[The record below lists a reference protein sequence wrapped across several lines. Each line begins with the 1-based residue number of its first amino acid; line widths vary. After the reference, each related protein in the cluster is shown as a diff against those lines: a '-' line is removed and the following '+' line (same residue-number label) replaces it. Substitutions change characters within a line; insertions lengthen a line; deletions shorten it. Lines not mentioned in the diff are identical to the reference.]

1 MTGGLAMR
9 RSVVGAAAALG
20 FFLLAFSKD
29 ASAGELPNDFSK
41 AYAPAVDRLR
51 DFYTHV
57 TVTGS
62 LKRELPQA
70 KKSLEQT
77 FIYRAAGTQVRL
89 NVTTVANKGMKAK
102 VGGSDLFMATRDGSL
117 TTVRNPGSE
126 VFDDAKQLNYGDT
139 KSRID
144 DTCLLTFPYACVG
157 QGTVLEYLRQSTV
170 KVLSVKKI
178 KRDDESLVKVNFH
191 ETTGRQD
198 RSTQWSSWVLLS
210 PAEGWAVR
218 EFSRTSGQGDAA
230 VTYRGSVEYEGQQ
243 NGIPLASRIVS
254 IKEKG
259 PSHACVERETVL
271 LDRYTPG
278 APGPEYFTGFDF

>member
-1 MTGGLAMR
+1 MSGCSAMQ
-9 RSVVGAAAALG
+9 RSVMVGAAALG
-20 FFLLAFSKD
+20 VFLLVCSNR
-29 ASAGELPNDFSK
+29 SSGGELPTDLSN
-41 AYAPAVDRLR
+41 AYAPAVERLR

-62 LKRELPQA
+62 LKREFPQT

-102 VGGSDLFMATRDGSL
+102 VGGSDLYMATRDGSL

-126 VFDDAKQLNYGDT
+126 VFNDATQLSYGDT

-157 QGTVLEYLRQSTV
+157 QGTVLDYLRQSNV
-170 KVLSVKKI
+170 KILSVKRI
-178 KRDDESLVKVNFH
+178 KRDQESFVKINFH

-198 RSTQWSSWVLLS
+198 RATQWSSWVLLS
-210 PAEGWAVR
+210 PDEGWAVR
-218 EFSRTSGQGDAA
+218 EFSRTSGQGDSA
-230 VTYRGSVEYEGQQ
+230 VTHRGSVEYDGQQ
-243 NGIPLASRIVS
+243 NGIPLASRITS

-259 PSHACVERETVL
+259 PSHTCLERETVL
-271 LDRYTPG
+271 LDNYTPG